1 MCKRRCIYRGASGC
15 CDYHLI
21 EGRSRV
27 AQVYETLGV
36 KKMTDEAKKR
46 LRPKKCPF
54 FVEGRSKGKRKPIA
68 LPGSRPK
75 EKQPRTAHNKG
86 KYSFDSVAA
95 LRLYQQGCND
105 HQIADAVGTKPSNI
119 AWWRKVNGLPANW
132 KQGRTI

>member
-1 MCKRRCIYRGASGC
+1 MCRRRCRFRGSDGC
-15 CDYHLI
+15 CYYHLI

-27 AQVYETLGV
+27 TQVYETLGV
-36 KKMTDEAKKR
+36 KKMTDEARKL
-46 LRPKKCPF
+46 LRPKYCQF
-54 FVEGRSKGKRKPIA
+54 FVERRPKGKRKPIA

-86 KYSFDSVAA
+86 KYCFDSVAA

-132 KQGRTI
+132 KQGRTK

>member
-1 MCKRRCIYRGASGC
+1 MCRRRCIYRGASGC

-27 AQVYETLGV
+27 AQVYEALGV
-36 KKMTDEAKKR
+36 RRLTDEAKKR
-46 LRPKKCPF
+46 LRPKYCPF

-68 LPGSRPK
+68 LPGSRPR

-95 LRLYQQGCND
+95 LKLYQQGLND
-105 HQIADAVGTKPSNI
+105 HQIADAVGTKPNNI

-132 KQGRTI
+132 KQGRNK